1 MLTAARV
8 ETPGSGIS
16 AFVKHFYFL
25 IVFATLTVLSILA
38 FWDNLMSD
46 VTQPSNSDPKM
57 IVHGI
62 FSLTWVIFLTL
73 QANLV
78 RTGKLRRHRQIGT
91 AGFIAAAGLTLS
103 TAYLFVVVWKG
114 WSAMAPHIQANRIL
128 LPSFALWIVLAY
140 LNRRRPDL
148 HKRLV
153 YTGTLFLLEPV
164 LSRCFDPLVLPLLP
178 PMAEARVESIFYLYI
193 VVTWSAFFLSLFAY
207 DRIVSRHIH
216 PVSMGSYAWLL
227 AVYGFVFL
235 T

>member
-1 MLTAARV
+1 MSTAATV
-8 ETPGSGIS
+8 ASPGSGIS
-16 AFVKHFYFL
+16 AFVRRFYFS
-25 IVFATLTVLSILA
+25 IVFAILTALSILA
-38 FWDNLMSD
+38 FWDNLVSD
-46 VTQPSNSDPKM
+46 VTQPSNSDPRM

-62 FSLTWVIFLTL
+62 FSLAWVIFLTL

-78 RTGKLRRHRQIGT
+78 GTGKLRLHRQIGT
-91 AGFIAAAGLTLS
+91 AGFIVAAGLTLS
-103 TAYLFVVVWKG
+103 TAYLFVAVWKG
-114 WSAMAPHIQANRIL
+114 WSAMAPQVQANRIF
-128 LPSFALWIVLAY
+128 LPSFALWIGLGY

-164 LSRCFDPLVLPLLP
+164 LSRCYGPLVRQFLP
-178 PMAEARVESIFYLYI
+178 PMAKAQMASVLYIYI

-207 DRIVSRHIH
+207 DRIVLRHVH
-216 PVSMGSYAWLL
+216 PVSAGSYAWLL